1 MRRTRGLF
9 IGALLGAPLYVPPC
23 IAPAH
28 AQIPAFTSGPVT
40 GRDFAGVQFPQQ
52 PVAGTIHLAGT
63 RITHWSEGTCRRLL
77 ITGTVRV
84 RLAQYSFEA
93 SRASVWMERVGEQDG
108 KAIQQVFIYFDEVG
122 TAAAASG
129 AVSIAAPRLP
139 VRAMILLEAPIGLA
153 ADLVSEGRPEP
164 RGRLAVDAQFLL
176 EAEDV
181 LARVINRQLNP
192 DSPPLTGLTAR
203 RDGLPTPAELTRRLE
218 GSPPPPIFARQGII
232 SIAPGNI
239 TLVSG
244 EQENALMASDG
255 VTVAYFDQASRR
267 TLQLSAQRAV
277 IFLDPGPIAELSRF
291 SVDQVRG
298 IYLEGD
304 VVATDGKYTIRGPQI
319 YYDLR
324 ANKAVLLD
332 AVFWTYDE
340 RRRVPLYVRAE
351 TIRQESSQQ
360 FTATKAVF
368 TNTAFFDPEFS
379 IGASSVTIT
388 REEKT
393 IPKTADAPA
402 TTQTTTTAL
411 ARDITL
417 RAGGVPFFWWP
428 YYRGDPELFPLK
440 DFRVE
445 NRTGVG
451 GSIKTRWNAHAL
463 LGRKPPEGFSS
474 ELIADLYFERG
485 PALGTDTR
493 WESENSKGRAF
504 VYGFI
509 PDRGDDRL
517 PTGAT
522 VSRDTQVRGILT
534 AEQRWRMSESW
545 SLLGEGAYISDES
558 FVPAFFESMGKNR
571 REFATRLA
579 AQRTSENTVFVA
591 QAKASLNDFVANE
604 YLLQSQGYS
613 VAKLPEVSYI
623 RLADDVLYESFPGS
637 LTYFSEYR
645 AGRLEL
651 QFDENS
657 AASRGMNSLA
667 RAQRAFGITPTQSP
681 GDALRA
687 SGLTE
692 DAVHR
697 LDTRHELAAKIPWG
711 PAIVT
716 PFVVGRVTAYD
727 DDFAT
732 YNAGQG
738 DDIRLWSA
746 AGVRIST
753 TISRVYEDV
762 ESRILDLHRLRHVLE
777 PNASIWIAGT
787 SVESRLLPVYD
798 ESVEALA
805 DGAVAKIGLTQILQ
819 TQRGGAGRWHTTDVL
834 TLDTHVVVSSG
845 DADSRGPIGRY
856 YDYRPEYSNPGEYLV
871 ADATWRVTDAFALTG
886 SSVFDFDKNQQAM
899 ASTGFLIY
907 HAPGFVSGIDA
918 RYINSQDSTIIS
930 AGAQYDL
937 TSKYAI
943 ALAGSYD
950 ATRGGVQGGGVE
962 VRRRFASLMLGINV
976 GYNDISGESSLGFV
990 IVPFGAVGEA
1000 RISGIGASSTNLDS
1014 D

>member
-9 IGALLGAPLYVPPC
+9 LGALLGAPLC
-23 IAPAH
+23 LAPAVTPAL
-28 AQIPAFTSGPVT
+28 AQIPSFTGGPIT

-52 PVAGTIHLAGT
+52 PVAGTIHFAGT
-63 RITHWSEGTCRRLL
+63 HIAHWSEGACRRLL
-77 ITGTVRV
+77 ITGRVRV

-93 SRASVWMERVGEQDG
+93 KRASVWIERVGEAEG
-108 KAIQQVFIYFDEVG
+108 KAIQQVFVYFDEVG
-122 TAAAASG
+122 TTAAASG
-129 AVSIAAPRLP
+129 AVSISAPRLP
-139 VRAMILLEAPIGLA
+139 VRAMILLEAPIDLA
-153 ADLVSEGRPEP
+153 ADLVTEGRPQQ
-164 RGRLAVDAQFLL
+164 RGRSAADAEFVL
-176 EAEDV
+176 EAEEV
-181 LARVINRQLNP
+181 LARVINRQINP
-192 DSPPLTGLTAR
+192 DAPPLTGLTQR
-203 RDGLPTPAELTRRLE
+203 REGLPTAGELTRRLE
-218 GSPPPPIFARQGII
+218 GAPPAPIFARQGII
-232 SIAPGNI
+232 SVSPGNV
-239 TLVSG
+239 TVVSG
-244 EQENALMASDG
+244 ETENAVMASDG
-255 VTVAYFDQASRR
+255 VTVAYFDQSTRR
-267 TLQLSAQRAV
+267 TLQLTAQRAV
-277 IFLDPGPIAELSRF
+277 IFLDPGPLADFARLS
-291 SVDQVRG
+291 VEQVRG

-304 VVATDGKYTIRGPQI
+304 VTATDGKYTLRGPQI

-340 RRRVPLYVRAE
+340 RWRVPLYVRAE
-351 TIRQESSQQ
+351 SIRQESSQQ

-388 REEKT
+388 REDKV
-393 IPKTADAPA
+393 IPA
-402 TTQTTTTAL
+402 TPDSPAQVQTATTAE
-411 ARDITL
+411 AKNVTL
-417 RAGGVPFFWWP
+417 RAGSVPFFWWP

-440 DFRVE
+440 DFRFE
-445 NRTGVG
+445 NRTGMG

-463 LGRKPPEGFSS
+463 MGRKPPEGFSS

-504 VYGFI
+504 VYGLL
-509 PDRGDDRL
+509 PDRDDDRM

-522 VSRDTQVRGILT
+522 VNRDTGVRGILT
-534 AEQRWRMSESW
+534 AEQRWRMSDSW
-545 SLLGEGAYISDES
+545 TLLAEGSYISDES
-558 FVPAFFESMGKNR
+558 FVPAYFESLGKNR
-571 REFATRLA
+571 REFTNRLL
-579 AQRTSENTVFVA
+579 AQRTGENTVFTA
-591 QAKASLNDFVANE
+591 QAKGSLNDFVANE

-613 VAKLPEVSYI
+613 VAKLPEVAYV

-651 QFDENS
+651 QFDENT

-727 DDFAT
+727 DDFSS
-732 YNAGQG
+732 YNAGRG

-746 AGVRIST
+746 AGVRVST
-753 TISRVYEDV
+753 TVSRVYEDV
-762 ESRILDLHRLRHVLE
+762 ESRVLDLHRLRHVLE
-777 PNASIWIAGT
+777 PNASVWIAGT

-798 ESVEALA
+798 ESIEALA
-805 DGAVAKIGLTQILQ
+805 DGAIAKVGLTQVLQ
-819 TQRGGAGRWHTTDVL
+819 TQRGGAGRWHSTDVL

-845 DADSRGPIGRY
+845 DADPRGPIGRY
-856 YDYRPEYSNPGEYLV
+856 YDFRPEYSNPGEYLV
-871 ADATWRVTDAFALTG
+871 ADAMWRVTDAFALTG

-899 ASTGFLIY
+899 ASTGLLIY
-907 HAPGFVSGIDA
+907 HAPGFISGIDA

-930 AGAQYDL
+930 VGTQYDL

-950 ATRGGVQGGGVE
+950 ATRGGIQGGGVE
-962 VRRRFASLMLGINV
+962 VRRRFASLMFGVNV
-976 GYNDISGESSLGFV
+976 GYNDISGETSLGFV
-990 IVPFGAVGEA
+990 LVPYGAVGEA
-1000 RISGIGASSTNLDS
+1000 RISGIGASGTSIDG